1 LQLGFRDEEAM
12 SDKDRRKKQGERKDK
27 KRERMRKAVQERQAN
42 GEPRPSTDQVDL
54 QRYKPGSPLDRNWQR
69 VQEAEPPG
77 RATKAT
83 RPRAR

>member
-1 LQLGFRDEEAM
+1 M

-42 GEPRPSTDQVDL
+42 AGEPRPSTDQVDL
-54 QRYKPGSPLDRNWQR
+54 QRYKPRSPLDRNWQR